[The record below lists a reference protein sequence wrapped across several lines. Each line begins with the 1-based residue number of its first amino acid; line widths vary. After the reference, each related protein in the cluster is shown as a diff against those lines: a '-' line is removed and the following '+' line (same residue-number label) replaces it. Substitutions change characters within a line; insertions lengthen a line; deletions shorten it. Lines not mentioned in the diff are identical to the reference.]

1 MAENRSALIV
11 AVSEYQDAG
20 LRKLVAPPQDA
31 EALARVLGDMT
42 IGGFAVKTLLNQPS
56 YQVNREIEAFFASG
70 AKDDLLLLYFSGHG
84 LKDETGRLYFAT
96 TDTDRRFL
104 RSTAVSAALL
114 HDLMNDCNSRRQV
127 LLLDCC
133 YSGAFARGKT
143 HHKASQAVDIGE
155 YFGQGRGQFVLTA
168 SDAMQYAFEGD
179 TVSGEGLRSVFT
191 DTLVQGLETGEADL
205 DGDGAISCDELYR
218 YLCERIADRVPQQKP
233 RKWAFAAEGDIII
246 ARNPRPIIKPVAL
259 PIELQQS
266 IDDPRPWVRE
276 GAAHHLGD
284 LLQNGNKGLAA
295 AAQAALQG
303 MAEDD
308 SQKVRAVVAEILKA
322 HAEKEAEAAREAEGV
337 RRQTE
342 AARQAEEARKAE
354 KTRKAEEARRQAEE
368 ACKEEA
374 RKAKASLRIFLVF
387 LAILVLGVLV
397 RGGYGSYYY
406 STKLEAERLAAADK
420 TAADKTAADKTAA
433 KLSSPLAIQ
442 NIHGWSTQKVQALQQ
457 QTARVLKTPVEF
469 QDALKDGSQG
479 PVMVV
484 IPGGRFLMGSPP
496 DEPLRSDDERQ
507 HEVEIA
513 PFALG
518 KYAVTFE
525 EYDRFATATKREKP
539 SDSDW
544 GRGQRP
550 VINVTWFDAVAYVE
564 WLSQQTG
571 RIYRLP
577 TEAEWEY
584 AARAGTTTP
593 FYFGTTISTKQA
605 NYNGNFT
612 YGGGQEGVYREKTV
626 EVGQFPA
633 NAWGLYDLH
642 GNVWEWTGSEYAEGY
657 GGAELR
663 IVDDP
668 NSDARRVLRG
678 GSWYFE
684 PVLVRSAYRARH
696 APDGANNG
704 LGLRLARVL

>member
-1 MAENRSALIV
+1 MAEKRSALIV

-20 LRKLVAPPQDA
+20 LRRLVAPPQDA

-56 YQVNREIEAFFASG
+56 HQVNREIEAFFASG

-205 DGDGAISCDELYR
+205 DGDGAVSCDELYR
-218 YLCERIADRVPQQKP
+218 YLCERIADRMPQQKP

-246 ARNPRPIIKPVAL
+246 ARNPRPIIKLVAL
-259 PIELQQS
+259 PAELQQS
-266 IDDPRPWVRE
+266 IEDPRPWVRE
-276 GAAHHLGD
+276 GAARHLGG

-308 SQKVRAVVAEILKA
+308 SLKVRAVVAEFLKVCA
-322 HAEKEAEAAREAEGV
+322 DEKLFSGPIKAAVSRPAPPAFLRYEPA
-337 RRQTE
+337 TI
-342 AARQAEEARKAE
+342 ALP
-354 KTRKAEEARRQAEE
+354 
-368 ACKEEA
+368 KEMT
-374 RKAKASLRIFLVF
+374 
-387 LAILVLGVLV
+387 
-397 RGGYGSYYY
+397 
-406 STKLEAERLAAADK
+406 TKPTL
-420 TAADKTAADKTAA
+420 
-433 KLSSPLAIQ
+433 PAIQ
-442 NIHGWSTQKVQALQQ
+442 NIHGWSTQQVQTLQQ
-457 QTARVLKTPVEF
+457 QTAQTFGLAVEF
-469 QDALKDGSQG
+469 CDRLQDGSEG
-479 PVMVV
+479 PTMVI
-484 IPGGRFLMGSPP
+484 IPGGRFLMGSPV
-496 DEPLRSDDERQ
+496 EELQRNDDERQ
-507 HEVEIA
+507 HEVEVA
-513 PFALG
+513 SFALG
-518 KYAVTFE
+518 KHAVTFE
-525 EYDRFATATKREKP
+525 EYDRFVIAIDRKKP
-539 SDSDW
+539 SDRNW
-544 GRGQRP
+544 GRGRRP
-550 VINVTWFDAVAYVE
+550 AINITWFDAMAYAE
-564 WLSQQTG
+564 WLSRQTG
-571 RIYRLP
+571 QDYRLP

-584 AARAGTTTP
+584 ACRAGTTTP
-593 FYFGTTISTKQA
+593 FSFGTTISIEQA
-605 NYNGNFT
+605 NYDGN
-612 YGGGQEGVYREKTV
+612 YVYDEGQKGMYREKTV
-626 EVGQFPA
+626 EVDQFPV
-633 NAWGLYDLH
+633 NAWGLYEVH
-642 GNVWEWTGSEYAEGY
+642 GNVWEWTGSEYDESY

-663 IVDDP
+663 VVSNP
-668 NSDARRVLRG
+668 NSGGHRVLRG
-678 GSWYFE
+678 GSWDDE
-684 PVLVRSAYRARH
+684 PERLRSAARIWI
-696 APDGANNG
+696 APRLRYDYAGF
-704 LGLRLARVL
+704 RLALTLTI